1 MVELPRAYAASCGHS
16 VIVVRELLGRFSTPI
31 PKAVVQGIRFHGRD
45 WPPPPPP
52 PGGFPTSALE
62 AGYRH
67 PHAPRPPQPPPPYHR
82 RSIHDSI
89 KVLHLVRDP
98 RGVLLSRLKTEAWCG
113 DESREF
119 PSMSE

>member
-31 PKAVVQGIRFHGRD
+31 PKAVV
-45 WPPPPPP
+45 
-52 PGGFPTSALE
+52 
-62 AGYRH
+62 H

-119 PSMSE
+119 PSMK